1 MHGFC
6 EPKAVLDNNGLVEIV
21 LPPDELKLLFV
32 QRLARPD
39 KCSCRIAR
47 ATGPIC
53 HPPVCGKT
61 CSPQARTVEDEQPCY
76 RIERREI
83 CIPAVTFPWQKCC
96 GPPKCGRVICV
107 NKLEQD
113 TRYWRIK
120 EFFVIAGK
128 Y

>member
-1 MHGFC
+1 MN
-6 EPKAVLDNNGLVEIV
+6 KLTVIV
-21 LPPDELKLLFV
+21 VLLF
-32 QRLARPD
+32 L
-39 KCSCRIAR
+39 SFGTFRIAR

-61 CSPQARTVEDEQPCY
+61 CSPQARMVEDEQPCY

-83 CIPAVTFPWQKCC
+83 CIPEVTFPWQKCC

-113 TRYWRIK
+113 TRTVRKCEYTWPIRSTCLPCSSGPTPPS
-120 EFFVIAGK
+120 APPTR
-128 Y
+128 